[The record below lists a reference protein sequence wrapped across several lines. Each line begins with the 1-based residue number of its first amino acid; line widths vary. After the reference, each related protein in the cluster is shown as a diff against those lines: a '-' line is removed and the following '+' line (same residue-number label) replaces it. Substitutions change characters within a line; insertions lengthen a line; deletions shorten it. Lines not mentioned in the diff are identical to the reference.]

1 MKNLV
6 DMLIFSIYADA
17 KTIFREYVQNA
28 YDSINNAVEQG
39 LLEPKD
45 ATILIGIDERERVI
59 TIKDNGTGICAAE
72 AAQTLLSVAGSKK
85 NGNDQ
90 AGQFGIGRLVGG
102 GYCERLRFQTSA
114 RGESVKTVVEID
126 TKEAER
132 LVKDPTDRLAT
143 EVFDLCTVCSEEPEN
158 EDEHYFEVTLIDV
171 RVDKDPKLLDSH
183 EVMGFLQKVAPVEF
197 EGPFLNGPLYKS
209 SRASAELKEK
219 FDGLKTVRLFV
230 NGTQVKKPYGTRI
243 DGSPKK
249 GTEKDEILHV
259 EYFKIYDTDENTKY
273 GELGWGWYALTKFST
288 QIAGD
293 PKRYIR
299 LRKHNIQ
306 IGDDD
311 ALNDLWT
318 EKRGNSFFYGEF
330 FATHKELK
338 PNVERSGLVLNPATN
353 RLKKLLEAQFRKMW
367 TLVGKANIIKNRI
380 RDVRGIANTDAP
392 LSEEDRQKIAL
403 CLKEFGKLGKNS
415 SDTPCLHLQEAYRTE
430 YEEVMR
436 PYTHLLA
443 ELANTTIAPT
453 PAQPDGDEEEEE
465 ETTANASAAEPT
477 NEEPQNNAGH
487 KPPTH
492 RPTPQRAAGTEA
504 GHGNENARPRAE
516 APTRRGPQSS
526 PAAHTATASASSPAT
541 TTGLSETEILEVVFG
556 CIERFGLNWKS
567 ATQLK
572 TFIRSKLDERRRN
585 G

>member
-6 DMLIFSIYADA
+6 GMLMFDIYADA

-39 LLEPKD
+39 LLEPRD

-59 TIKDNGTGICAAE
+59 TIKDNGTGIRTAE

-126 TKEAER
+126 TAKAWQ
-132 LVKDPTDRLAT
+132 LVKEDPTDRLAT
-143 EVFDLCTVCSEEPEN
+143 EVFDLCTACTEEQEN

-171 RVDKDPKLLDSH
+171 QVDKDPELLDCLK
-183 EVMGFLQKVAPVEF
+183 VTDFLREVAPVEF

-209 SRASAELKEK
+209 TRASAELKEK

-230 NGTQVKKPYGTRI
+230 NDTQVKKPYGTRI

-249 GTEKDEILHV
+249 GDERDKILHV
-259 EYFKIYDTDENTKY
+259 EYFKIDDTEY

-288 QIAGD
+288 QIAD
-293 PKRYIR
+293 TDTKRCIR

-306 IGDDD
+306 IGDRDT
-311 ALNDLWT
+311 LNPLWSET
-318 EKRGNSFFYGEF
+318 RGNSYFYGEF
-330 FATHKELK
+330 FATHEKLT
-338 PNVERSGLVLNPATN
+338 PNVERSGLVLNPVTN
-353 RLKKLLEAQFRKMW
+353 RLNILLKEQFKKLLKLVRK
-367 TLVGKANIIKNRI
+367 ASEIKNSI
-380 RDVRGIANTDAP
+380 KKTPKIADPNAP
-392 LSEEDRQKIAL
+392 IGEEDRQKIAR
-403 CLKEFGKLGKNS
+403 CLNEFEKLGGNP
-415 SDTPCLHLQEAYRTE
+415 SDTPLLHLQEAYRSE
-430 YEEVMR
+430 YEEAMR
-436 PYTHLLA
+436 PYANLLA

-453 PAQPDGDEEEEE
+453 PTQPDGDEEDEEE

-477 NEEPQNNAGH
+477 NEELQNNAGH

-492 RPTPQRAAGTEA
+492 RPTPQRAADTEA

-526 PAAHTATASASSPAT
+526 PAAHTATASSPAT
-541 TTGLSETEILEVVFG
+541 TAGLSETEILEVVFG

>member
-6 DMLIFSIYADA
+6 GMLMFDIYADA

-39 LLEPKD
+39 LLEPRD

-59 TIKDNGTGICAAE
+59 TIKDNGTGIRTAE

-126 TKEAER
+126 TAKAWQ
-132 LVKDPTDRLAT
+132 LVKEDPTDRLAT
-143 EVFDLCTVCSEEPEN
+143 EVFDLCTACTEEQEN

-171 RVDKDPKLLDSH
+171 QVDKDPELLDCLK
-183 EVMGFLQKVAPVEF
+183 VTDFLREVAPVEF

-209 SRASAELKEK
+209 TRASAELKEK

-230 NGTQVKKPYGTRI
+230 NDTQVKKPYGTRI

-249 GTEKDEILHV
+249 GDERDKILHV
-259 EYFKIYDTDENTKY
+259 EYFKIDDTEY

-288 QIAGD
+288 QIAD
-293 PKRYIR
+293 TDTKRCIR

-306 IGDDD
+306 IGDRDT
-311 ALNDLWT
+311 LNPLWSET
-318 EKRGNSFFYGEF
+318 RGNSYFYGEF
-330 FATHKELK
+330 FATHEKLT
-338 PNVERSGLVLNPATN
+338 PNVERSGLVLNPVTN
-353 RLKKLLEAQFRKMW
+353 RLNILLKEQFKKLLKLVRK
-367 TLVGKANIIKNRI
+367 ASEIKNSI
-380 RDVRGIANTDAP
+380 KKTPKIADPNAP
-392 LSEEDRQKIAL
+392 IGEEDRQKIAR
-403 CLKEFGKLGKNS
+403 CLNEFEKLGGNP
-415 SDTPCLHLQEAYRTE
+415 SDTPLLHLQEAYRSE
-430 YEEVMR
+430 YEEAMR
-436 PYTHLLA
+436 PYANLLA

-453 PAQPDGDEEEEE
+453 PTQPDGDEEDEEE

-477 NEEPQNNAGH
+477 NEEPQNNTGH
-487 KPPTH
+487 EPPTH
-492 RPTPQRAAGTEA
+492 SPTPQRAASTEA

-526 PAAHTATASASSPAT
+526 PAARTATASASSPAT